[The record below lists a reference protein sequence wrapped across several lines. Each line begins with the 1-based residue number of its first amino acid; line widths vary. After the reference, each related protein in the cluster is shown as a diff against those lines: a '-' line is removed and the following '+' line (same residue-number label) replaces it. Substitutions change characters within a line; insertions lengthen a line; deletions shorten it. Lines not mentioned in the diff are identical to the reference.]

1 MTVAIPSPQPVETGA
16 PVRRLDLPPT
26 RATHAVD
33 PVATCRIL
41 VIDDEP
47 ANTRIIGRILA
58 RAGFTDV
65 ILTNDPVQALPIF
78 LANTPDL
85 VLLDLQMPEMDGFQ
99 VLGQLEAVIPR
110 DTFLPILI
118 LTGDASVDARQR
130 ALRAGAKDFLL
141 KPFDTTEV
149 VLRIRNLLET
159 RNLHL
164 LLAAQNRSLETK
176 VLERTQALNDA
187 QIEMLQRLAA
197 AAEVRDDETG
207 QHTVRVGAFAGRLA
221 RELGLP
227 AVEAELIRRTAPLH
241 DVGKIGVP
249 DGILLKPGR
258 LTHDEF
264 ETMKKHTVIGA
275 RILSGGHSELLHV
288 AERIALSHHERWDGG
303 GYPHGLVGA
312 AIPLEARVVA
322 VVDFFDALTHDRPY
336 RSAVP
341 VPEVLDMVRAGR
353 GSHFDP
359 AVADAFLALLT
370 HTAGPDAGLLPQ
382 EGKV

>member
-1 MTVAIPSPQPVETGA
+1 MTVFSGAALPAVTDSPGQRLET
-16 PVRRLDLPPT
+16 PPARPT
-26 RATHAVD
+26 DTGD
-33 PVATCRIL
+33 QIATCRIL
-41 VIDDEP
+41 VVDDEP

-58 RAGFTDV
+58 RAGFSEV

-85 VLLDLQMPEMDGFQ
+85 VLLDLQMPAMDGFQ
-99 VLGQLEAVIPR
+99 VLEQLGTVIPR

-176 VLERTQALNDA
+176 VLERTQALSEA

-221 RELGLP
+221 RELGLSTL
-227 AVEAELIRRTAPLH
+227 EAELIRRTAPLH

-258 LTHDEF
+258 LTPDEF
-264 ETMKKHTVIGA
+264 ATMKKHTLIGA
-275 RILSGGHSELLHV
+275 RILSGGHSELLRV
-288 AERIALSHHERWDGG
+288 AERIALSHHERWDGS

-312 AIPLEARVVA
+312 AIPVEARVVA

-359 AVADAFLALLT
+359 AVADAFLGLLT
-370 HTAGPDAGLLPQ
+370 NTAGPHAGLHLQ
-382 EGKV
+382 EGEV